1 MLKLKKTS
9 TFKKQYKKIINGGR
23 YKEED
28 FVEVLNKLVNQEVLD
43 RKYSDHSLEGQKREI
58 RELHIN
64 PDWLLI
70 YIIGNEEL
78 ILTLVQTG
86 SHTDLFGHSQQF

>member
-43 RKYSDHSLEGQKREI
+43 RKYSDHSLEGQK
-58 RELHIN
+58 
-64 PDWLLI
+64 
-70 YIIGNEEL
+70 
-78 ILTLVQTG
+78 
-86 SHTDLFGHSQQF
+86 